1 MLILFVTSEFNY
13 LVCKIHL
20 DVVFFFFLPT
30 GENCSVFINCLF
42 LRCVGF

>member
-20 DVVFFFFLPT
+20 DVVFFFLPT